1 MRYKGLCKNVT
12 NGCRQ
17 GRKAF
22 YNLPTFGH
30 WQEIKKTA
38 KSNSLVK
45 FKFHLISVL
54 KLQAVGHVNVEVLS
68 FGLPAIAKNL
78 FKYSIFMPQFYL
90 VYVLPHQSILNIHII
105 VVK

>member
-22 YNLPTFGH
+22 YNLPTFGR

-54 KLQAVGHVNVEVLS
+54 KLQAVRHVDVEVLS
-68 FGLPAIAKNL
+68 FGPPAIAKNL
-78 FKYSIFMPQFYL
+78 FKFSIFMPQFY
-90 VYVLPHQSILNIHII
+90 ILFMYFHIK
-105 VVK
+105 VS